1 MSEQQDQATASAG
14 RSRRRQANVAG
25 GREHVHKVKVSAP
38 EEARL
43 QELAAGQKVSVA
55 RLLVE
60 SALSPAGQTP
70 SQRQAVI
77 TELFALHRTLAGIA
91 NNINQMAK
99 ATNTTR
105 ALSPDLSETFELTR
119 RLAERI
125 DDTIDRL

>member
-1 MSEQQDQATASAG
+1 M
-14 RSRRRQANVAG
+14 
-25 GREHVHKVKVSAP
+25 
-38 EEARL
+38 
-43 QELAAGQKVSVA
+43 
-55 RLLVE
+55 E